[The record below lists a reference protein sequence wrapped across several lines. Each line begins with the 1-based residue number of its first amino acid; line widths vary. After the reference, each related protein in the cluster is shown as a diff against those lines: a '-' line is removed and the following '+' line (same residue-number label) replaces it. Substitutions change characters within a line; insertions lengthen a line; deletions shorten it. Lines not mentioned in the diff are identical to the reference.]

1 MEYIK
6 IKFGTDF
13 EENESKFQK
22 VIDDM
27 FQSINPLFTLSEK
40 SWKPQMD
47 VCETTDEIIILSELA
62 GVDKENL
69 TLEINSKAIK
79 LYGKRHGIPPEKK
92 VKYRLA
98 EIQYGTFERILHLPV
113 TIDTEK
119 VSASYSNGFLE
130 IRLAKLSRK
139 DIQAIAIQY
148 DK

>member
-1 MEYIK
+1 MDYLK
-6 IKFGTDF
+6 IKFGTNF

-27 FQSINPLFTLSEK
+27 FQSINPLFTLSGK

-79 LYGKRHGIPPEKK
+79 LYGKRHGISPEEKAT
-92 VKYRLA
+92 YRLA
-98 EIQYGTFERILHLPV
+98 EIQYGTFERILYLPAV
-113 TIDTEK
+113 INTEK
-119 VSASYSNGFLE
+119 VSASYSNGFLQ
-130 IRLAKLSRK
+130 IRLAKLSEK
-139 DIQAIAIQY
+139 DIQTIAIQY
-148 DK
+148 DE